1 MRIFGAKE
9 DLLYINSKH
18 NTAAMESLEIQGF
31 AGFKDLK
38 IELNKINLFIGPQA
52 SGKSVL
58 MKLAYFFREIYS
70 NFPWHFFQYRSGLA
84 QHASNAFKKT
94 FPISSWPKDSA
105 FSISYQLNGYAICI
119 KREPNEQNIR
129 LETSKTIEDWI
140 DNYIDTLVRVRDDLQ
155 YEHIYGQLS
164 DDEYFLMKSS
174 QEDFIKNKLK
184 TASLTT
190 NKIVPSGRSFF
201 AFLQEN
207 IFSFLR
213 SENELDP
220 SFVDFASEY
229 ERMKK
234 TLARENREG
243 RELLPLEQELEVLI
257 QQVLKG
263 KYVQEVDGDFLS
275 LADGRHINLLQ
286 ASSGQQEVL
295 PLLQVIRHWFRRTK
309 TAVSLYIEEPETHLF
324 PQAQRQVLE
333 ALILMYN
340 AHEADMHL
348 EISTHS
354 PYLISV
360 LNNMLLAGQLAQNEK
375 VDQKALDQKHP
386 SYLRVK
392 KEELSA
398 YMLKDGAAF
407 SLWDEETGL
416 LNAQILDEVGENI
429 DRDFDE
435 LLNLEP
441 YE

>member
-1 MRIFGAKE
+1 
-9 DLLYINSKH
+9 
-18 NTAAMESLEIQGF
+18 MESLEIQGF

-58 MKLAYFFREIYS
+58 MKLAYFFRNIYS
-70 NFPWHFFQYRSGLA
+70 NFPWHFFNGISILDKEA
-84 QHASNAFKKT
+84 DKNFKKT

-105 FSISYQLNGYAICI
+105 FSISYQLNGYVIYI

-129 LETSKTIEDWI
+129 LDTSKTTKDWI
-140 DNYIDTLVRVRDDLQ
+140 DNYISTFTNVSEILSRGENPVDF
-155 YEHIYGQLS
+155 YGVY
-164 DDEYFLMKSS
+164 DEYHLE
-174 QEDFIKNKLK
+174 EDFRNDFIQKLK
-184 TASLTT
+184 TASLAT

-340 AHEADMHL
+340 AHEEDMHL

>member
-1 MRIFGAKE
+1 
-9 DLLYINSKH
+9 
-18 NTAAMESLEIQGF
+18 MESLEIQGF

-58 MKLAYFFREIYS
+58 MKLAYFFRKKISSLYILIPDHYPYLKDKLVS
-70 NFPWHFFQYRSGLA
+70 QFKVIFPS
-84 QHASNAFKKT
+84 
-94 FPISSWPKDSA
+94 SSWPSTP
-105 FSISYQLNGYAICI
+105 F
-119 KREPNEQNIR
+119 
-129 LETSKTIEDWI
+129 
-140 DNYIDTLVRVRDDLQ
+140 YIQ
-155 YEHIYGQLS
+155 YEYNGLQITIIKSASHLKIEFSDQLEQIIENIHSEFVTATGAQDMATIYQTYGKEACDQIDSHIYNFFMEELR
-164 DDEYFLMKSS
+164 KV
-174 QEDFIKNKLK
+174 FIDSIYLFYQM
-184 TASLTT
+184 
-190 NKIVPSGRSFF
+190 VPSGRSFF

-386 SYLRVK
+386 PYLRVK

>member
-1 MRIFGAKE
+1 MVSQFKVIFPSSSWPSTPF
-9 DLLYINSKH
+9 YIQYEYNGLQITIIKSASH
-18 NTAAMESLEIQGF
+18 
-31 AGFKDLK
+31 LK
-38 IELNKINLFIGPQA
+38 IEFSDQLEQIIENIHSEFVTATGAQDMATIYQTY
-52 SGKSVL
+52 GKE
-58 MKLAYFFREIYS
+58 ACDQI
-70 NFPWHFFQYRSGLA
+70 
-84 QHASNAFKKT
+84 
-94 FPISSWPKDSA
+94 DS
-105 FSISYQLNGYAICI
+105 
-119 KREPNEQNIR
+119 
-129 LETSKTIEDWI
+129 
-140 DNYIDTLVRVRDDLQ
+140 
-155 YEHIYGQLS
+155 HIYNFFMEELR
-164 DDEYFLMKSS
+164 KV
-174 QEDFIKNKLK
+174 FIDSIYLFYQM
-184 TASLTT
+184 
-190 NKIVPSGRSFF
+190 VPSGRSFF

-386 SYLRVK
+386 PYLRVK
-392 KEELSA
+392 KKSSRL
-398 YMLKDGAAF
+398 
-407 SLWDEETGL
+407 
-416 LNAQILDEVGENI
+416 IC
-429 DRDFDE
+429 
-435 LLNLEP
+435 
-441 YE
+441 

>member
-1 MRIFGAKE
+1 LRIFGAE
-9 DLLYINSKH
+9 WNLLYINSKH
-18 NTAAMESLEIQGF
+18 NIAAMESLEIEGF
-31 AGFKDLK
+31 AGFKNLK

-58 MKLAYFFREIYS
+58 MKLAYFFRDIYS
-70 NFPWHFFQYRSGLA
+70 KFPWYFFNGRDGLD
-84 QHASNAFKKT
+84 QHANDAFKKT

-119 KREPNEQNIR
+119 KRAPNEQNIR
-129 LETSKTIEDWI
+129 LETPKATKDWI
-140 DNYIDTLVRVRDDLQ
+140 DNYIDILARVRDSTPYDFTFFNISQEEEDL
-155 YEHIYGQLS
+155 GRA
-164 DDEYFLMKSS
+164 FT
-174 QEDFIKNKLK
+174 EDFIQKLK
-184 TASLTT
+184 TASLAT

>member
-1 MRIFGAKE
+1 
-9 DLLYINSKH
+9 
-18 NTAAMESLEIQGF
+18 MESLEIQGF

-70 NFPWHFFQYRSGLA
+70 NFPRHFFQNRSGLD

-94 FPISSWPKDSA
+94 FPISSWPKNSA

-129 LETSKTIEDWI
+129 LETSKTIKDSI
-140 DNYIDTLVRVRDDLQ
+140 DNYFSALKNISKKLSEGEDPTYLYGAYNEYELEIIFHDL
-155 YEHIYGQLS
+155 
-164 DDEYFLMKSS
+164 
-174 QEDFIKNKLK
+174 FIHNKLK
-184 TASLTT
+184 TASLAT

-360 LNNMLLAGQLAQNEK
+360 LNNMLLAGQLAKNEK

-407 SLWDEETGL
+407 SLWDEETDL

>member
-1 MRIFGAKE
+1 
-9 DLLYINSKH
+9 
-18 NTAAMESLEIQGF
+18 MESLEIEGF
-31 AGFKDLK
+31 AGFKNLK

-58 MKLAYFFREIYS
+58 MKLAYFFRSRMDYS
-70 NFPWHFFQYRSGLA
+70 IKNFLTNIQTTYNDFYALFPSSNWPKNYFHIHYSIGGYTIHLKRDGENQVLIELSKEFHEELVETKKSYQGRSEKIIDEAAGFNILDDLTEYGLGYHFYHFFIPTGRSLA
-84 QHASNAFKKT
+84 GFSEIVEAIQNNPNLDPIFNKFLLLHSRAASSFEDLKYSSPLDHIPYLKELNDLIFK
-94 FPISSWPKDSA
+94 I
-105 FSISYQLNGYAICI
+105 LNGTFEKNDSRQYL
-119 KREPNEQNIR
+119 RH
-129 LETSKTIEDWI
+129 EDQRYV
-140 DNYIDTLVRVRDDLQ
+140 D
-155 YEHIYGQLS
+155 
-164 DDEYFLMKSS
+164 
-174 QEDFIKNKLK
+174 
-184 TASLTT
+184 
-190 NKIVPSGRSFF
+190 IV
-201 AFLQEN
+201 
-207 IFSFLR
+207 
-213 SENELDP
+213 
-220 SFVDFASEY
+220 
-229 ERMKK
+229 
-234 TLARENREG
+234 
-243 RELLPLEQELEVLI
+243 
-257 QQVLKG
+257 
-263 KYVQEVDGDFLS
+263 
-275 LADGRHINLLQ
+275 Q
-286 ASSGQQEVL
+286 ASSGQRETL
-295 PLLQVIRHWFRRTK
+295 PLLQILQYLHTRRHPL
-309 TAVSLYIEEPETHLF
+309 SLYIEEPETHLF